1 MADFHLIYSQ
11 IDWKRPQI
19 AEISH
24 FIMKSVSRNQMVLSE
39 FSLEAH
45 KQLFPRMHSEN
56 VDTNGPKFSQ
66 ITKIWNC

>member
-1 MADFHLIYSQ
+1 
-11 IDWKRPQI
+11 
-19 AEISH
+19 
-24 FIMKSVSRNQMVLSE
+24 MVLSE

-66 ITKIWNC
+66 ITKI